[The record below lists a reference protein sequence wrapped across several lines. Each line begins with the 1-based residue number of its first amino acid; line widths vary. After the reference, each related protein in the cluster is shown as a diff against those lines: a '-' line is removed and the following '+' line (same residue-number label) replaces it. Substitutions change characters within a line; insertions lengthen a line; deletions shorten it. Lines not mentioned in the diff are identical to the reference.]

1 MKNQL
6 HPLLRSQLAAYAS
19 MHPHTDIPEDFL
31 SIISNT
37 YYTQENRQIQELSA
51 VAMGLD
57 PKKHLQQNIQA
68 IVDNLKE
75 VIFETDLEGNWL
87 YLSQAWEG
95 LTGFK
100 TEECLGKPFFQYLTY
115 LKSNDRIKLK
125 QLLTTDFDR
134 YTKTIEVLTINNNR
148 RWLDI
153 SLKKNYD
160 PNGQPTGCIGTI
172 WDVTAQKQVERALKR
187 SKNKEIQANRAKDE
201 FLSTISHEIRTPL
214 NAVIG
219 ITHLLLLENPSEE
232 QLENLNV
239 LKHSSEHLLSLVNDI
254 LDFAK
259 IESGHI
265 EIETERFNLWSHI
278 ESLRTTYGNQAEDKG
293 IRFTVNQ
300 DKQIPEYLIGDST
313 RLFQILTNLISNA
326 IKFTKEGEVALNIR
340 QEEIKNESIIIAFEV
355 IDTGIGIS
363 MEKQATIFDAFSQAN
378 SSTTREYGGTG
389 LGLTISKKLLELM
402 GSTIALKSEIDVGSV
417 FSFQLEFKTNTQD
430 YIPTHTSQLNLDD
443 TNLDGLSILVAE
455 DHKVNIVVIK
465 KFLAKWNVAVD
476 IAENGLIAVQKC
488 EENQYDAIFM
498 DLQMP
503 IMNGYEATKII
514 RRKNLNIPIIALSA
528 SAEVNVKKEIAILG
542 MDGHISKPF
551 NPNTLRTFLQ
561 NIKKAKVDGLVHPSM
576 WKKN

>member
-6 HPLLRSQLAAYAS
+6 HPLLRSQLAAYAA
-19 MHPHTDIPEDFL
+19 MHPQTELPQDFL
-31 SIISNT
+31 SIVSNT
-37 YYTQENRQIQELSA
+37 YYSQENRHIQELSA
-51 VAMGLD
+51 TAMGLD
-57 PKKHLQQNIQA
+57 TKKHLAQNIQA

-87 YLSQAWEG
+87 YLSQAWES

-100 TEECLGKPFFQYLTY
+100 TKDCLGKPFFQYLTY

-160 PNGQPTGCIGTI
+160 ANGQATGCIGTI
-172 WDVTAQKQVERALKR
+172 WDVTAQKHIERALKR

-259 IESGHI
+259 IESGRI
-265 EIETERFNLWSHI
+265 EIETERFNLFSHI

-293 IRFTVNQ
+293 ISFTINQ

-326 IKFTKEGEVALNIR
+326 IKFTREGEVALNI
-340 QEEIKNESIIIAFEV
+340 QQKETKEESIILGFEV

-363 MEKQATIFDAFSQAN
+363 KDKQETIFDAFSQAN

-402 GSTIALKSEIDVGSV
+402 GSTIALKSELEVGSV

-430 YIPTHTSQLNLDD
+430 YIPSHTTQLHLGE

-465 KFLAKWNVAVD
+465 KFLAKWDVAVD
-476 IAENGLIAVQKC
+476 IAENGLIAVQMC
-488 EENQYDAIFM
+488 EEKQYDAIFM

-551 NPNTLRTFLQ
+551 NPNTLRTALI
-561 NIKKAKVDGLVHPSM
+561 NIKKAKVDGLTHPSM